1 LKKFSLTIM
10 NNIRRKSTMSISE
23 DGLRKNQAN
32 FASLSPLSFLERT
45 RKTFPNQIA
54 IEYKEYKLSY
64 KQAGQ
69 RCDALANLIKN
80 QKFNSGST
88 IAVMLPNIPVMWECH
103 FGIPMAIGVLNAIN
117 TRLDSNTVQFIL
129 EHGEAKLFIYDS
141 EYGPIVEQALEN
153 IDNPPTLIEFVDEVA
168 GNKRS
173 NFANKVNCLDYES
186 EIKNFIGTQFEHIL
200 PNDEWNSIA
209 LNYTSGTTGNPK
221 GVVYHHRGAYLNAI
235 GNSLTWDLPMHP
247 KYLWTLPMFHCNGW
261 CFPWTITERAGTH
274 VCLRQPA
281 GELIVEAFQKH
292 NVTHLCGAP
301 IVMQMVADYLL
312 QNNIALKNNIKMM
325 TAGAPPPE
333 AVLSKMASCG
343 IEVIHVYGLTEIY
356 GPAVVCAWHPEWNGL
371 DSSEQ
376 AKLKARQG
384 VVYSVQENMKII
396 DTETNQEVPKDGITL
411 GEVLVKGNITMK
423 GYFKNKKATDEAFQS
438 GWFHTGDLGVWYE
451 DGYIQLKDRSKDII
465 ISGGENISSI
475 EVEDAIYK
483 HPDVVAV
490 AVVAKE
496 DEKWGETPC
505 AFIELSEGSSVSGI
519 DLKDHCKSLLAG
531 FKVPRYFSFI
541 ELPKTST
548 GKIQKFK
555 LREQTKLI

>member
-1 LKKFSLTIM
+1 
-10 NNIRRKSTMSISE
+10 MSITE

-54 IEYKEYKLSY
+54 IEYKDYNLNYNE
-64 KQAGQ
+64 AGK

-80 QKFNSGST
+80 YDFNSGST

-103 FGIPMAIGVLNAIN
+103 FGIPMAVGVLNAIN
-117 TRLDSNTVQFIL
+117 TRLDSHTVRFIL

-141 EYGPIVEQALEN
+141 EYSLIIEKALEN
-153 IDNPPTLIEFVDEVA
+153 FNNPPILIEFVDKVA

-173 NFANKVNCLDYES
+173 NFANKVNCLDYDTELQ
-186 EIKNFIGTQFEHIL
+186 KFTGTKFDHIL
-200 PNDEWNSIA
+200 PIDEWDSIA

-301 IVMQMVADYLL
+301 IVMQMVADHLL
-312 QNNIALKNNIKMM
+312 QNNISLKTDVKMM

-356 GPAVVCAWHPEWNGL
+356 GPAVVCAWHPEWNDL

-396 DTETNQEVPKDGITL
+396 DTETNQEVPKDGISL

-423 GYFKNKKATDEAFQS
+423 GYFKNKKATDEAFDG

-483 HPDVVAV
+483 HPDVVAC

-505 AFIELSEGSSVSGI
+505 AFIELSEGSSISEI
-519 DLKDHCKSLLAG
+519 ELKDHCKSLLAG
-531 FKVPRYFSFI
+531 FKVPRYFTFI

>member
-1 LKKFSLTIM
+1 
-10 NNIRRKSTMSISE
+10 MSISE

-141 EYGPIVEQALEN
+141 EYGPIVEQALEK

-173 NFANKVNCLDYES
+173 KFANKVNCLDYES
-186 EIKNFIGTQFEHIL
+186 EIKKFIGTQFEHIL

-301 IVMQMVADYLL
+301 IVMQMVADHLL
-312 QNNIALKNNIKMM
+312 QNNITLKNDIKMM

-371 DSSEQ
+371 DASEQ

-411 GEVLVKGNITMK
+411 GEVLVRGNITMK
-423 GYFKNKKATDEAFQS
+423 GYFKNKKATDEAFQG

-505 AFIELSEGSSVSGI
+505 AFIELSEGSTVSEI

-531 FKVPRYFSFI
+531 FKVPRYFSFTD
-541 ELPKTST
+541 LPKTST

>member
-1 LKKFSLTIM
+1 
-10 NNIRRKSTMSISE
+10 MSISE

-45 RKTFPNQIA
+45 RKTFPNQTA
-54 IEYKEYKLSY
+54 IEYKDYKLSY

-80 QKFNSGST
+80 QNFNSGST

-103 FGIPMAIGVLNAIN
+103 FGVPMATGVLNAIN
-117 TRLDSNTVQFIL
+117 TRLDSHTVQFIL

-141 EYGPIVEQALEN
+141 EYSPIVEKAIVNLK
-153 IDNPPTLIEFVDEVA
+153 NPPTIIEFVDEVA

-173 NFANKVNCLDYES
+173 NFANKVNCLDYET
-186 EIKNFIGTQFEHIL
+186 ELKNFIGTTFEHVL

-292 NVTHLCGAP
+292 NVSHLCGAP
-301 IVMQMVADYLL
+301 IVMQMVADHLL
-312 QNNIALKNNIKMM
+312 QNNISLNKDIKMM

-356 GPAVVCAWHPEWNGL
+356 GPAVVCAWHPEWNEL
-371 DSSEQ
+371 DASEQ
-376 AKLKARQG
+376 ARLKARQG

-396 DTETNQEVPKDGITL
+396 DPETNKDVPKDGTSL
-411 GEVLVKGNITMK
+411 GEVLIKGNITMK
-423 GYFKNKKATDEAFQS
+423 GYYKNKKATDEAFEG

-483 HPDVVAV
+483 HPEVVAV

-505 AFIELSEGSSVSGI
+505 AFIELSEGSTVSEI
-519 DLKDHCKSLLAG
+519 DLKNHCKSLLAG
-531 FKVPRYFSFI
+531 FKVPRYFNFT

>member
-1 LKKFSLTIM
+1 
-10 NNIRRKSTMSISE
+10 MSISE

-45 RKTFPNQIA
+45 RKTLPNQIA
-54 IEYKEYKLSY
+54 VEYKEYKLSY

-80 QKFNSGST
+80 QKFDSGST

-141 EYGPIVEQALEN
+141 EYGPIVEQALEK

-173 NFANKVNCLDYES
+173 KFANKVNCLDYES
-186 EIKNFIGTQFEHIL
+186 EIKKFIGTQFEHIL

-301 IVMQMVADYLL
+301 IVMQMVADHLL
-312 QNNIALKNNIKMM
+312 QNNITLKNDIKMM

-371 DSSEQ
+371 DASEQ

-396 DTETNQEVPKDGITL
+396 DTETNQDVPKDGITL
-411 GEVLVKGNITMK
+411 GEVLVRGNITMK
-423 GYFKNKKATDEAFQS
+423 GYFKNKKATDEAFQG

-483 HPDVVAV
+483 HPEVVAV

-505 AFIELSEGSSVSGI
+505 AFIELSEGSTVSEI

-531 FKVPRYFSFI
+531 FKVPRYFSFTD
-541 ELPKTST
+541 LPKTST

>member
-1 LKKFSLTIM
+1 
-10 NNIRRKSTMSISE
+10 MSISE

-301 IVMQMVADYLL
+301 IIMQMVADHLL
-312 QNNIALKNNIKMM
+312 QNNITLKIDIKMM

-343 IEVIHVYGLTEIY
+343 IEVTHVYGLTEIY

-371 DSSEQ
+371 DASEQ

-411 GEVLVKGNITMK
+411 GEVLVRGNITMK
-423 GYFKNKKATDEAFQS
+423 GYFKNKKATDEAFQG

-531 FKVPRYFSFI
+531 FKVPRYFRFI

>member
-1 LKKFSLTIM
+1 
-10 NNIRRKSTMSISE
+10 MSIFE
-23 DGLRKNQAN
+23 DGLSKNQAN
-32 FASLSPLSFLERT
+32 FASLSPLSFLERS
-45 RKTFPNQIA
+45 RKTFPKHIA
-54 IEYKEYKLSY
+54 VEYKDYSLNYE
-64 KQAGQ
+64 QAGS
-69 RCDALANLIKN
+69 RCDALANFLNNTNII
-80 QKFNSGST
+80 SGST

-103 FGIPMAIGVLNAIN
+103 YGIPMGSRVINAIN
-117 TRLDSNTVQFIL
+117 TRLDSHTVNFIL
-129 EHGEAKLFIYDS
+129 DHGEAKLFIYDS
-141 EYGPIVEQALEN
+141 EYSKIVESALN
-153 IDNPPTLIEFVDEVA
+153 GLSNLPILVEFVDLIA

-173 NFANKVNCLDYES
+173 DFANKMNCLDYET
-186 EIKNFIGTQFEHIL
+186 EIQAVIGNSFEHEL
-200 PNDEWNSIA
+200 PNDEWDSIA

-235 GNSLTWDLPMHP
+235 GNTLTWELPMHS

-274 VCLRQPA
+274 VCLRQPS
-281 GELIVEAFQKH
+281 GNLIVEAFQKH
-292 NVTHLCGAP
+292 KITHLCGAP
-301 IVMQMVADYLL
+301 IVMQMIADHLL
-312 QNNIALKNNIKMM
+312 QNNISLETNIKMM

-356 GPAVVCAWHPEWNGL
+356 GPAVVCAWHPEWNDL
-371 DSSEQ
+371 EPSEQ

-396 DTETNQEVPKDGITL
+396 NTETNLEIPKDGVTI
-411 GEVLVKGNITMK
+411 GEVLIKGNITMK
-423 GYFKNKKATDEAFQS
+423 GYLKNEKATNEAFEG
-438 GWFHTGDLGVWYE
+438 GWFHTGDLGVWYS

-475 EVEDAIYK
+475 EVEDALYK
-483 HPDVVAV
+483 HPDVLAV

-505 AFIELSEGSSVSGI
+505 AFVELKNKSSVDEI
-519 DLKDHCKSLLAG
+519 DLKNHCKSLLAG
-531 FKVPRYFSFI
+531 FKVPKYFCFV

-555 LREQTKLI
+555 LREEAKLI

>member
-1 LKKFSLTIM
+1 
-10 NNIRRKSTMSISE
+10 MSISE

-45 RKTFPNQIA
+45 RKTFPNQTA
-54 IEYKEYKLSY
+54 IEYKDYKLSY

-80 QKFNSGST
+80 QNFNSGTT

-103 FGIPMAIGVLNAIN
+103 FGVPMAIGVLNAIN
-117 TRLDSNTVQFIL
+117 TRLDSHTVQFIL

-141 EYGPIVEQALEN
+141 EYSPIVEKVFEN
-153 IDNPPTLIEFVDEVA
+153 LKNPPTLIEFVDEIA

-173 NFANKVNCLDYES
+173 NFANKVNCLDYET
-186 EIKNFIGTQFEHIL
+186 ELKNFIGTTFEHVL

-301 IVMQMVADYLL
+301 IVMQMVADHLL
-312 QNNIALKNNIKMM
+312 QNKISLKKDIRMM

-356 GPAVVCAWHPEWNGL
+356 GPAVVCAWHPEWNEL
-371 DSSEQ
+371 DLSEQ
-376 AKLKARQG
+376 ARLKARQG

-396 DTETNQEVPKDGITL
+396 EPETNKDVPKDGKSL
-411 GEVLVKGNITMK
+411 GEVLIKGNITMK
-423 GYFKNKKATDEAFQS
+423 GYYKNKKATDEAFEG
-438 GWFHTGDLGVWYE
+438 GWFHTGDLGVWFE

-475 EVEDAIYK
+475 EVEDALYK

-490 AVVAKE
+490 AVVAKK

-505 AFIELSEGSSVSGI
+505 AFIELSKESTI
-519 DLKDHCKSLLAG
+519 NEMDLKLHCKSLLAG
-531 FKVPRYFSFI
+531 FKVPKYYKI
-541 ELPKTST
+541 TDLPKTST
-548 GKIQKFK
+548 GKIQKFI
-555 LREQTKLI
+555 LREKAEGLN

>member
-1 LKKFSLTIM
+1 
-10 NNIRRKSTMSISE
+10 MSISE

-141 EYGPIVEQALEN
+141 EYGPIVEQALEK

-173 NFANKVNCLDYES
+173 KFANKVNCLDYES
-186 EIKNFIGTQFEHIL
+186 EIKKFIGTQFEHIL

-235 GNSLTWDLPMHP
+235 GNSLTWDLSMHP

-301 IVMQMVADYLL
+301 IVMQMVADHLL
-312 QNNIALKNNIKMM
+312 QNNITLKNDIKMM

-371 DSSEQ
+371 DASEQ

-423 GYFKNKKATDEAFQS
+423 GYFKNKKATDEAFQG

-505 AFIELSEGSSVSGI
+505 AFIELSEGSTVSEI

-531 FKVPRYFSFI
+531 FKVPRYFSFTD
-541 ELPKTST
+541 LPKTST

>member
-1 LKKFSLTIM
+1 
-10 NNIRRKSTMSISE
+10 MSISE

-45 RKTFPNQIA
+45 RKTFPNQTA
-54 IEYKEYKLSY
+54 IEYKDYKLSY

-103 FGIPMAIGVLNAIN
+103 FGVPMAIGVLNAIN
-117 TRLDSNTVQFIL
+117 TRLDSHTVQFIL

-141 EYGPIVEQALEN
+141 EYSPIVEKAILN
-153 IDNPPTLIEFVDEVA
+153 LKNPPTVIEFVDEVA

-173 NFANKVNCLDYES
+173 NFANKVNCLDYET
-186 EIKNFIGTQFEHIL
+186 ELKNFIGTTFDHVL

-301 IVMQMVADYLL
+301 IVMQMVADHLL
-312 QNNIALKNNIKMM
+312 QNNISLKKDIKMM

-356 GPAVVCAWHPEWNGL
+356 GPAVVCAWHPEWNEL

-376 AKLKARQG
+376 ARLKARQG

-396 DTETNQEVPKDGITL
+396 DPETNKDVPKDGKSL
-411 GEVLVKGNITMK
+411 GEVLIKGNITMK
-423 GYFKNKKATDEAFQS
+423 GYYKNKKATDEAFEG

-483 HPDVVAV
+483 HPEVVAV

-505 AFIELSEGSSVSGI
+505 AFIELSEGSTVSEI

-531 FKVPRYFSFI
+531 FKVPRYFSFTD
-541 ELPKTST
+541 LPKTST

>member
-1 LKKFSLTIM
+1 
-10 NNIRRKSTMSISE
+10 MSISE

-45 RKTFPNQIA
+45 RKTFPNQTA
-54 IEYKEYKLSY
+54 IEYKDYKLSY

-80 QKFNSGST
+80 QNFNSGST

-103 FGIPMAIGVLNAIN
+103 FGVPMATGVLNAIN
-117 TRLDSNTVQFIL
+117 TRLDSHTVQFIL

-141 EYGPIVEQALEN
+141 EYSPIVEKALVN
-153 IDNPPTLIEFVDEVA
+153 LKNPPTVIEFVDEVA

-173 NFANKVNCLDYES
+173 NFANKVNCLDYET
-186 EIKNFIGTQFEHIL
+186 ELKNFIGTTFEHVL

-301 IVMQMVADYLL
+301 IVMQMVADHLL
-312 QNNIALKNNIKMM
+312 QNNISLKKNIRMM

-356 GPAVVCAWHPEWNGL
+356 GPAVVCAWHPEWNEL
-371 DSSEQ
+371 DASEQ
-376 AKLKARQG
+376 ARLKARQG

-396 DTETNQEVPKDGITL
+396 DQETNKDVPKDGTSL
-411 GEVLVKGNITMK
+411 GEVLIKGNITMK
-423 GYFKNKKATDEAFQS
+423 GYYKNKKATDEAFEG

-483 HPDVVAV
+483 HPEVVAV

-505 AFIELSEGSSVSGI
+505 AFIELSEGSTVSEI

-531 FKVPRYFSFI
+531 FKVPRYFSFTD
-541 ELPKTST
+541 LPKTST

>member
-1 LKKFSLTIM
+1 
-10 NNIRRKSTMSISE
+10 MSISE

-141 EYGPIVEQALEN
+141 EYGPIVEQALEK

-186 EIKNFIGTQFEHIL
+186 EIKKFIGTQFEHIL

-301 IVMQMVADYLL
+301 IVMQMVADHLL
-312 QNNIALKNNIKMM
+312 QNNITLKNDIKMM

-371 DSSEQ
+371 DASEQ

-423 GYFKNKKATDEAFQS
+423 GYFKNKKATDEAFQG

-505 AFIELSEGSSVSGI
+505 AFIELSEGSTVSEI

>member
-1 LKKFSLTIM
+1 
-10 NNIRRKSTMSISE
+10 MSIFE
-23 DGLRKNQAN
+23 DGLEKNQAN
-32 FASLSPLSFLERT
+32 YASLSPLSFLERS
-45 RKTFPNQIA
+45 RKTFPKHIA
-54 IEYKEYKLSY
+54 VEYKDYSLNYE
-64 KQAGQ
+64 QAGS
-69 RCDALANLIKN
+69 RCDALANFLNNTNII
-80 QKFNSGST
+80 SGST

-103 FGIPMAIGVLNAIN
+103 YGIPMGSRVINAIN
-117 TRLDSNTVQFIL
+117 TRLDSHTVNFIL
-129 EHGEAKLFIYDS
+129 GHGEAKLFIYDS
-141 EYGPIVEQALEN
+141 EYSKIVESALN
-153 IDNPPTLIEFVDEVA
+153 GLSNLPILVEFVDLIA

-173 NFANKVNCLDYES
+173 EFANKMNCLDYET
-186 EIKNFIGTQFEHIL
+186 EIQAVIGNSFEHEL
-200 PNDEWNSIA
+200 PNDEWDSIA

-235 GNSLTWDLPMHP
+235 GNTLTWELPMHS

-274 VCLRQPA
+274 VCLRQPS
-281 GELIVEAFQKH
+281 GNLIVEAFQKH
-292 NVTHLCGAP
+292 KITHLCGAP
-301 IVMQMVADYLL
+301 IVMQMIADHLL
-312 QNNIALKNNIKMM
+312 QNNISLETNIKMM

-356 GPAVVCAWHPEWNGL
+356 GPAVVCAWHPEWNDL
-371 DSSEQ
+371 EPSEQ

-396 DTETNQEVPKDGITL
+396 NTETNLEIPKDGVTI
-411 GEVLVKGNITMK
+411 GEVLIKGNITMK
-423 GYFKNKKATDEAFQS
+423 GYLKNEKATNEAFEG
-438 GWFHTGDLGVWYE
+438 GWFHTGDLGVWYS

-475 EVEDAIYK
+475 EVEDALYK
-483 HPDVVAV
+483 HPDVLAV

-505 AFIELSEGSSVSGI
+505 AFVELKNKSSVDEI
-519 DLKDHCKSLLAG
+519 DLKNHCKSLLAG
-531 FKVPRYFSFI
+531 FKVPKYFCFV

-555 LREQTKLI
+555 LREEAKLI

>member
-1 LKKFSLTIM
+1 
-10 NNIRRKSTMSISE
+10 MSIFE
-23 DGLRKNQAN
+23 DGLSKNQAN
-32 FASLSPLSFLERT
+32 FASLSPLSFLERS
-45 RKTFPNQIA
+45 RKTFPKHIA
-54 IEYKEYKLSY
+54 VEYKDYSLNYE
-64 KQAGQ
+64 QAGS
-69 RCDALANLIKN
+69 RCDALANFLNNTNII
-80 QKFNSGST
+80 SGST

-103 FGIPMAIGVLNAIN
+103 YGIPMGSRVINAIN
-117 TRLDSNTVQFIL
+117 TRLDSHTVNFIL
-129 EHGEAKLFIYDS
+129 DHGEAKLFIYDS
-141 EYGPIVEQALEN
+141 EYSKIVESALN
-153 IDNPPTLIEFVDEVA
+153 GLSNLPILVEFVDLIA

-173 NFANKVNCLDYES
+173 EFANKMNCLDYET
-186 EIKNFIGTQFEHIL
+186 EIQAVIGNSFEHEL
-200 PNDEWNSIA
+200 PNDEWDSIA

-235 GNSLTWDLPMHP
+235 GNTLTWELPMHS

-274 VCLRQPA
+274 VCLRQPS
-281 GELIVEAFQKH
+281 GNLIVEAFQKH
-292 NVTHLCGAP
+292 KITHLCGAP
-301 IVMQMVADYLL
+301 IVMQMIADHLL
-312 QNNIALKNNIKMM
+312 QNNISLETNIKMM

-356 GPAVVCAWHPEWNGL
+356 GPAVVCAWHPEWNDL
-371 DSSEQ
+371 EPSEQ

-396 DTETNQEVPKDGITL
+396 NTETNLEIPKDGVTI
-411 GEVLVKGNITMK
+411 GEVLIKGNITMK
-423 GYFKNKKATDEAFQS
+423 GYLKNEKATNEAFEG
-438 GWFHTGDLGVWYE
+438 GWFHTGDLGVWYS

-475 EVEDAIYK
+475 EVEDALYK
-483 HPDVVAV
+483 HPDVLAV

-505 AFIELSEGSSVSGI
+505 AFVELKNKSSVDEI
-519 DLKDHCKSLLAG
+519 DLKNHCKSLLAG
-531 FKVPRYFSFI
+531 FKVPKYFCFV

-555 LREQTKLI
+555 LREEAKLI

>member
-1 LKKFSLTIM
+1 
-10 NNIRRKSTMSISE
+10 MSITE
-23 DGLRKNQAN
+23 DGLKKNQAN

-45 RKTFPNQIA
+45 RKTFPNQTA
-54 IEYKEYKLSY
+54 IEYKNYKLSY
-64 KQAGQ
+64 NEAGK

-80 QKFNSGST
+80 YNFNSGST

-117 TRLDSNTVQFIL
+117 TRLDSHTVQFIL

-141 EYGPIVEQALEN
+141 EYSLIIEKAIEML
-153 IDNPPTLIEFVDEVA
+153 DNPPVLIEFVDEVA

-173 NFANKVNCLDYES
+173 NFANKVNCLDYET
-186 EIKNFIGTQFEHIL
+186 ELKKFVGTKFEHVL

-301 IVMQMVADYLL
+301 IVMQMVADHLL
-312 QNNIALKNNIKMM
+312 QNNISLKTDIKMM

-356 GPAVVCAWHPEWNGL
+356 GPAVVCAWHPEWNEL
-371 DSSEQ
+371 DASKQ
-376 AKLKARQG
+376 ARLKARQG

-396 DTETNQEVPKDGITL
+396 DTETNQDVPKDGVSL
-411 GEVLVKGNITMK
+411 GEVLVRGNITMK
-423 GYFKNKKATDEAFQS
+423 GYFKNKKATDEAFEG

-505 AFIELSEGSSVSGI
+505 AFIELSEGSSISEI

-531 FKVPRYFSFI
+531 FKVPRYFNFT

-555 LREQTKLI
+555 LREKTKLI

>member
-1 LKKFSLTIM
+1 
-10 NNIRRKSTMSISE
+10 MSISE

-173 NFANKVNCLDYES
+173 KFANKVNCLDYES
-186 EIKNFIGTQFEHIL
+186 EIKKFIGTQFEHIL

-301 IVMQMVADYLL
+301 IVMQMVADHLL
-312 QNNIALKNNIKMM
+312 QNNITLKNDIKMM

-371 DSSEQ
+371 DASEQ

-423 GYFKNKKATDEAFQS
+423 GYFKNKKATDEAFQG

-505 AFIELSEGSSVSGI
+505 AFIELSEGSTVSEI

-531 FKVPRYFSFI
+531 FKVPRYFSFTD
-541 ELPKTST
+541 LPKTST

>member
-1 LKKFSLTIM
+1 
-10 NNIRRKSTMSISE
+10 MSISE

-141 EYGPIVEQALEN
+141 EYGPIVEQALEK

-173 NFANKVNCLDYES
+173 KFANKVNCLDYES
-186 EIKNFIGTQFEHIL
+186 EIKKFIGTQFEHIL

-301 IVMQMVADYLL
+301 IVMQMVADHLL
-312 QNNIALKNNIKMM
+312 QNNIILKNDIKMM

-371 DSSEQ
+371 DASEQ

-396 DTETNQEVPKDGITL
+396 DTETNQDVPKDGITL

-423 GYFKNKKATDEAFQS
+423 GYFKNKKATDEAFQG

-505 AFIELSEGSSVSGI
+505 AFIELSEGSTVSEI
-519 DLKDHCKSLLAG
+519 DLKDHCKSSLAG
-531 FKVPRYFSFI
+531 FKVPRYFSFTD
-541 ELPKTST
+541 LPKTST

>member
-1 LKKFSLTIM
+1 
-10 NNIRRKSTMSISE
+10 MSISE

-80 QKFNSGST
+80 QKFNFGST

-371 DSSEQ
+371 DASEQ

-423 GYFKNKKATDEAFQS
+423 GYFKNKKATDEAFQG

-505 AFIELSEGSSVSGI
+505 AFIELSEGSTVSQI

-531 FKVPRYFSFI
+531 FKVPRYFSFTD
-541 ELPKTST
+541 LPKTST

>member
-1 LKKFSLTIM
+1 
-10 NNIRRKSTMSISE
+10 MSIFE
-23 DGLRKNQAN
+23 DGLEKNQAN
-32 FASLSPLSFLERT
+32 YASLSPLSFLERS
-45 RKTFPNQIA
+45 RKTFPKHIA
-54 IEYKEYKLSY
+54 VEYKDYSLNYE
-64 KQAGQ
+64 QAGS
-69 RCDALANLIKN
+69 RCDALANFLNNTNII
-80 QKFNSGST
+80 SGST

-103 FGIPMAIGVLNAIN
+103 YGIPMGSRVINAIN
-117 TRLDSNTVQFIL
+117 TRLDSHTVNFIL
-129 EHGEAKLFIYDS
+129 DHGEAKLFIYDS
-141 EYGPIVEQALEN
+141 EYSKIVESALN
-153 IDNPPTLIEFVDEVA
+153 GLTNVPILVEFVDLIA

-173 NFANKVNCLDYES
+173 DFANKMNCLDYET
-186 EIKNFIGTQFEHIL
+186 EIQAVIGNSFEHEL
-200 PNDEWNSIA
+200 PNDEWDSIA

-235 GNSLTWDLPMHP
+235 GNTLTWELPMHS

-274 VCLRQPA
+274 VCLRQPS
-281 GELIVEAFQKH
+281 GNLIVEAFQKH
-292 NVTHLCGAP
+292 KITHLCGAP
-301 IVMQMVADYLL
+301 IVMQMIADHLL
-312 QNNIALKNNIKMM
+312 QNNISLETNIKMM

-356 GPAVVCAWHPEWNGL
+356 GPAVVCAWHPEWNDL
-371 DSSEQ
+371 EPSEQ

-396 DTETNQEVPKDGITL
+396 NTETNLEIPKDGVTI
-411 GEVLVKGNITMK
+411 GEVLIKGNITMK
-423 GYFKNKKATDEAFQS
+423 GYLKNEKATNEAFEG
-438 GWFHTGDLGVWYE
+438 GWFHTGDLGVWYS

-475 EVEDAIYK
+475 EVEDALYK
-483 HPDVVAV
+483 HPDVLAV

-505 AFIELSEGSSVSGI
+505 AFVELKNKSSVDEI
-519 DLKDHCKSLLAG
+519 DLKNHCKSLLAG
-531 FKVPRYFSFI
+531 FKVPKYFCFV

-555 LREQTKLI
+555 LREEAKLI

>member
-1 LKKFSLTIM
+1 
-10 NNIRRKSTMSISE
+10 MSISE

-45 RKTFPNQIA
+45 RKTFPNQTA
-54 IEYKEYKLSY
+54 IEYKDYKLSY

-80 QKFNSGST
+80 QNFNSGTT

-103 FGIPMAIGVLNAIN
+103 FGVPMATGVLNAIN
-117 TRLDSNTVQFIL
+117 TRLDSHTVQFIL

-141 EYGPIVEQALEN
+141 EYSPIVEKALVN
-153 IDNPPTLIEFVDEVA
+153 LKNPPTVIEFVDEVA

-173 NFANKVNCLDYES
+173 NFANKVNCLDYET
-186 EIKNFIGTQFEHIL
+186 ELKNFIGTTFEHVL

-292 NVTHLCGAP
+292 NVSHLCGAP
-301 IVMQMVADYLL
+301 IVMQMVADHLL
-312 QNNIALKNNIKMM
+312 QNNISLKKNIRMM

-356 GPAVVCAWHPEWNGL
+356 GPAVVCAWHPEWNEL
-371 DSSEQ
+371 DASEQ
-376 AKLKARQG
+376 ARLKARQG

-396 DTETNQEVPKDGITL
+396 DQETNKDVPKDGTSL
-411 GEVLVKGNITMK
+411 GEVLIKGNITMK
-423 GYFKNKKATDEAFQS
+423 GYYKNKKATDEAFEG

-483 HPDVVAV
+483 HPEVVAV

-505 AFIELSEGSSVSGI
+505 AFIELSEGSTVSEI
-519 DLKDHCKSLLAG
+519 DLKNHCKSLLAG
-531 FKVPRYFSFI
+531 FKVPRYFNFT

>member
-1 LKKFSLTIM
+1 
-10 NNIRRKSTMSISE
+10 MSITE
-23 DGLRKNQAN
+23 DGLKKNQAN

-45 RKTFPNQIA
+45 RKTFPNQTA
-54 IEYKEYKLSY
+54 IEYKNYKLSY
-64 KQAGQ
+64 NEAGK

-80 QKFNSGST
+80 YNFNSGST

-103 FGIPMAIGVLNAIN
+103 YGIPMAIGVLNAIN
-117 TRLDSNTVQFIL
+117 TRLDSHTVKFIL

-141 EYGPIVEQALEN
+141 EYSLIIEKALEKL
-153 IDNPPTLIEFVDEVA
+153 DNPPVLIEFVDEVA

-173 NFANKVNCLDYES
+173 NFANKVNCLDYET
-186 EIKNFIGTQFEHIL
+186 ELKKFVGTKFDHVL

-281 GELIVEAFQKH
+281 GELIVEAFQRH

-301 IVMQMVADYLL
+301 IVMQMVADHLL
-312 QNNIALKNNIKMM
+312 QNNISLKTDIKMM

-356 GPAVVCAWHPEWNGL
+356 GPAVVCAWHPEWNEL
-371 DSSEQ
+371 DASKQ
-376 AKLKARQG
+376 ARLKARQG

-396 DTETNQEVPKDGITL
+396 DTETNQDVPKDGVSL
-411 GEVLVKGNITMK
+411 GEVLVRGNITMK
-423 GYFKNKKATDEAFQS
+423 GYFKNKKATDEAFEG

-505 AFIELSEGSSVSGI
+505 AFIELSEGSSISET

-531 FKVPRYFSFI
+531 FKVPRYFSFT

-555 LREQTKLI
+555 LREKTKLI

>member
-1 LKKFSLTIM
+1 
-10 NNIRRKSTMSISE
+10 MSISE

-141 EYGPIVEQALEN
+141 EYGPIVEQALEK

-173 NFANKVNCLDYES
+173 KFANKVNCLDYES
-186 EIKNFIGTQFEHIL
+186 EINKFIGTQFEHIL

-301 IVMQMVADYLL
+301 IVMQMVADHLL
-312 QNNIALKNNIKMM
+312 QNNITLKNDIKMM

-371 DSSEQ
+371 DASEQ

-423 GYFKNKKATDEAFQS
+423 GYFKNKKATDEAFQG

-505 AFIELSEGSSVSGI
+505 AFIELSEGSTVSEI

-531 FKVPRYFSFI
+531 FKVPRYFSFTD
-541 ELPKTST
+541 LPKTST

-555 LREQTKLI
+555 LREQTKSI

>member
-1 LKKFSLTIM
+1 
-10 NNIRRKSTMSISE
+10 MSISE

-141 EYGPIVEQALEN
+141 EYGPIVEKALEK

-173 NFANKVNCLDYES
+173 KFANKVNCLDYES
-186 EIKNFIGTQFEHIL
+186 EIKKFIGTQFEHIL

-301 IVMQMVADYLL
+301 IVMQMVADHLL
-312 QNNIALKNNIKMM
+312 QNNITLKNDIKMM

-371 DSSEQ
+371 DASEQ

-423 GYFKNKKATDEAFQS
+423 GYFKNKKATDEAFQG

-505 AFIELSEGSSVSGI
+505 AFIELSEGSTVSEI

-531 FKVPRYFSFI
+531 FKVPRYFSFTD
-541 ELPKTST
+541 LPKTST

>member
-1 LKKFSLTIM
+1 
-10 NNIRRKSTMSISE
+10 MSISE

-80 QKFNSGST
+80 QKFSSGST

-141 EYGPIVEQALEN
+141 EYGPIVEQALEK

-173 NFANKVNCLDYES
+173 KFANKVNCLDYES
-186 EIKNFIGTQFEHIL
+186 EIKKFIGTQFEHIL

-301 IVMQMVADYLL
+301 IVMQMVADHLL
-312 QNNIALKNNIKMM
+312 QNNITLKNDIKMM

-371 DSSEQ
+371 DASEQ

-423 GYFKNKKATDEAFQS
+423 GYFKNKKATDEAFQG

-505 AFIELSEGSSVSGI
+505 AFIELSEGSTVSEI

-531 FKVPRYFSFI
+531 FKVPRYFSFTD
-541 ELPKTST
+541 LPKTST

>member
-1 LKKFSLTIM
+1 
-10 NNIRRKSTMSISE
+10 MSISE

-141 EYGPIVEQALEN
+141 EYGPIVEQALEK

-173 NFANKVNCLDYES
+173 KFANKVNCLDYES
-186 EIKNFIGTQFEHIL
+186 EIKKFIGTQFEHIL

-301 IVMQMVADYLL
+301 IVMQMVADHLL
-312 QNNIALKNNIKMM
+312 QNNITLKTDIKMM

-423 GYFKNKKATDEAFQS
+423 GYFKNKKATDEAFQG

-505 AFIELSEGSSVSGI
+505 AFIELSEGSTVSEI

-531 FKVPRYFSFI
+531 FKVPRYFSFTD
-541 ELPKTST
+541 LPKTST

>member
-1 LKKFSLTIM
+1 
-10 NNIRRKSTMSISE
+10 MSISE

-141 EYGPIVEQALEN
+141 EYGPIVEKALEK

-173 NFANKVNCLDYES
+173 KFANKVNCLDYES
-186 EIKNFIGTQFEHIL
+186 EIKKFIGTQFEHIL

-301 IVMQMVADYLL
+301 IVMQMVADHLL
-312 QNNIALKNNIKMM
+312 QNNITLKNDIKMM

-371 DSSEQ
+371 DASEQ

-423 GYFKNKKATDEAFQS
+423 GYFKNKKATDEAFQG

-505 AFIELSEGSSVSGI
+505 AFIELSAGSSVSEI
-519 DLKDHCKSLLAG
+519 ELKDHCKSILAG

>member
-1 LKKFSLTIM
+1 
-10 NNIRRKSTMSISE
+10 MSISE

-141 EYGPIVEQALEN
+141 EYGPIVEQALEK

-173 NFANKVNCLDYES
+173 KFANKVNCLDYES
-186 EIKNFIGTQFEHIL
+186 EIKKFIGTQFEHIL

-301 IVMQMVADYLL
+301 IVMQMVADHLL
-312 QNNIALKNNIKMM
+312 QNNITLKNDIKMM

-371 DSSEQ
+371 DASEQ

-423 GYFKNKKATDEAFQS
+423 GYFKNKKATDEAFQG

>member
-1 LKKFSLTIM
+1 
-10 NNIRRKSTMSISE
+10 MSITE
-23 DGLRKNQAN
+23 DGLKKNQAN

-45 RKTFPNQIA
+45 RKTFPNQTA
-54 IEYKEYKLSY
+54 IEYKNYKLSY
-64 KQAGQ
+64 NEAGK

-80 QKFNSGST
+80 YNFNSGST

-103 FGIPMAIGVLNAIN
+103 FGIPMATGVLNAIN
-117 TRLDSNTVQFIL
+117 TRLDSYTVQFIL

-141 EYGPIVEQALEN
+141 EYSFIIEKAIEKL
-153 IDNPPTLIEFVDEVA
+153 DNPPILIEFVDEVA

-173 NFANKVNCLDYES
+173 NFANKVNCLDYET
-186 EIKNFIGTQFEHIL
+186 ELKKFFGTKFDHVL

-281 GELIVEAFQKH
+281 GELIVEAFQRH

-301 IVMQMVADYLL
+301 IVMQMVADHLL
-312 QNNIALKNNIKMM
+312 QNNISLKTDIKMM

-356 GPAVVCAWHPEWNGL
+356 GPAVVCAWHPEWNEL
-371 DSSEQ
+371 DASKQ
-376 AKLKARQG
+376 ARLKARQG

-396 DTETNQEVPKDGITL
+396 DTETNQVVPKDGVSL
-411 GEVLVKGNITMK
+411 GEVLVRGNITMK
-423 GYFKNKKATDEAFQS
+423 GYFKNKKATDEAFEG

-505 AFIELSEGSSVSGI
+505 AFIELSEGSSISEI

-531 FKVPRYFSFI
+531 FKVPRYFSFT

-555 LREQTKLI
+555 LREKTKLI

>member
-1 LKKFSLTIM
+1 
-10 NNIRRKSTMSISE
+10 MSIFE
-23 DGLRKNQAN
+23 DGLEKNQAN
-32 FASLSPLSFLERT
+32 YASLSPLSFLERS
-45 RKTFPNQIA
+45 RKTFPEHIA
-54 IEYKEYKLSY
+54 VEYKDYSLNYE
-64 KQAGQ
+64 QAGS
-69 RCDALANLIKN
+69 RCDALANFLNNTNII
-80 QKFNSGST
+80 SGST

-103 FGIPMAIGVLNAIN
+103 YGIPMGSRVINAIN
-117 TRLDSNTVQFIL
+117 TRLDSHTVNFIL
-129 EHGEAKLFIYDS
+129 DHGEAKLFIYDS
-141 EYGPIVEQALEN
+141 EYSKIVESALN
-153 IDNPPTLIEFVDEVA
+153 GLTNVPILVEFVDLIA

-173 NFANKVNCLDYES
+173 DFANKMNCLDYET
-186 EIKNFIGTQFEHIL
+186 EIQAVIGNSFEHEL
-200 PNDEWNSIA
+200 PNDEWDSIA

-235 GNSLTWDLPMHP
+235 GNTLTWELPMHS

-274 VCLRQPA
+274 VCLRQPS
-281 GELIVEAFQKH
+281 GNLIVEAFQKH
-292 NVTHLCGAP
+292 KITHLCGAP
-301 IVMQMVADYLL
+301 IVMQMIADHLL
-312 QNNIALKNNIKMM
+312 QNNISLETNIKMM

-356 GPAVVCAWHPEWNGL
+356 GPAVVCAWHPEWNDL
-371 DSSEQ
+371 EPSEQ

-396 DTETNQEVPKDGITL
+396 NTETNLEIPKDGVTI
-411 GEVLVKGNITMK
+411 GEVLIKGNITMK
-423 GYFKNKKATDEAFQS
+423 GYLKNEKATNEAFEG
-438 GWFHTGDLGVWYE
+438 GWFHTGDLGVWYS

-475 EVEDAIYK
+475 EVEDALYK
-483 HPDVVAV
+483 HPDVLAV

-505 AFIELSEGSSVSGI
+505 AFVELKNKSSVDEI
-519 DLKDHCKSLLAG
+519 DLKNHCKSLLAG
-531 FKVPRYFSFI
+531 FKVPKYFCFV

-555 LREQTKLI
+555 LREEAKLI

>member
-1 LKKFSLTIM
+1 
-10 NNIRRKSTMSISE
+10 MSIFE
-23 DGLRKNQAN
+23 DGLEKNQAN
-32 FASLSPLSFLERT
+32 YASLSPLSFLERS
-45 RKTFPNQIA
+45 RKTFPKHIA
-54 IEYKEYKLSY
+54 VEYKDYSLNYE
-64 KQAGQ
+64 QAGS
-69 RCDALANLIKN
+69 RCDALANFLNNTNII
-80 QKFNSGST
+80 SGST

-103 FGIPMAIGVLNAIN
+103 YGIPMGSRVINAIN
-117 TRLDSNTVQFIL
+117 TRLDSHTVNFIL
-129 EHGEAKLFIYDS
+129 GHGEAKLFIYDS
-141 EYGPIVEQALEN
+141 EYSKIVENALN
-153 IDNPPTLIEFVDEVA
+153 GLSNPPILVEFVDLIA
-168 GNKRS
+168 GNSRS
-173 NFANKVNCLDYES
+173 EFANKMNCLDYER
-186 EIKNFIGTQFEHIL
+186 EIQAVLGNSFEHEL
-200 PNDEWNSIA
+200 PNDEWDSIA

-235 GNSLTWDLPMHP
+235 GNTLTWELPMHS

-274 VCLRQPA
+274 VCLRQPS
-281 GELIVEAFQKH
+281 GNLIVEAFQKH
-292 NVTHLCGAP
+292 KITHLCGAP
-301 IVMQMVADYLL
+301 IVMQMIADHLL
-312 QNNIALKNNIKMM
+312 QNNISLETNIKMM

-356 GPAVVCAWHPEWNGL
+356 GPAVVCAWHPEWNDL
-371 DSSEQ
+371 EPSEQ

-396 DTETNQEVPKDGITL
+396 NTETNLEIPKDGVTI
-411 GEVLVKGNITMK
+411 GEVLIKGNITMK
-423 GYFKNKKATDEAFQS
+423 GYLKNEKATNEAFEG
-438 GWFHTGDLGVWYE
+438 GWFHTGDLGVWYS

-475 EVEDAIYK
+475 EVEDALYK
-483 HPDVVAV
+483 HPDVLAV

-505 AFIELSEGSSVSGI
+505 AFVELKNKSSVDEI
-519 DLKDHCKSLLAG
+519 DLKNHCKSLLAG
-531 FKVPRYFSFI
+531 FKVPKYFCFV

-555 LREQTKLI
+555 LREEAKLI

>member
-1 LKKFSLTIM
+1 
-10 NNIRRKSTMSISE
+10 MSISE

-141 EYGPIVEQALEN
+141 EYGPIVEKALEK

-173 NFANKVNCLDYES
+173 KFANKVNCLDYES
-186 EIKNFIGTQFEHIL
+186 EINKFIGTQFEHIL

-292 NVTHLCGAP
+292 SVTHLCGAP
-301 IVMQMVADYLL
+301 IVMQMVADHLL
-312 QNNIALKNNIKMM
+312 QNNITLKNDIKMM

-371 DSSEQ
+371 DASEQ

-423 GYFKNKKATDEAFQS
+423 GYFKNKKATDEAFQG

-505 AFIELSEGSSVSGI
+505 AFIELSEGSTVSEI

-531 FKVPRYFSFI
+531 FKVPRYFSFTD
-541 ELPKTST
+541 LPKTST

>member
-1 LKKFSLTIM
+1 
-10 NNIRRKSTMSISE
+10 MSIFE
-23 DGLRKNQAN
+23 DGLEKNQAN
-32 FASLSPLSFLERT
+32 YASLSPLSFLERS
-45 RKTFPNQIA
+45 RKTFPKHIA
-54 IEYKEYKLSY
+54 VEYKDYRLNYE
-64 KQAGQ
+64 QAGS
-69 RCDALANLIKN
+69 RCDALANFLNNTNII
-80 QKFNSGST
+80 SGST

-103 FGIPMAIGVLNAIN
+103 YGIPMGSRVINAIN
-117 TRLDSNTVQFIL
+117 TRLDSHTVNFIL
-129 EHGEAKLFIYDS
+129 DHGEAKLFIYDS
-141 EYGPIVEQALEN
+141 EYSKIVENALN
-153 IDNPPTLIEFVDEVA
+153 GLTNVPILVEFVDLIA

-173 NFANKVNCLDYES
+173 DFANKMNCLDYET
-186 EIKNFIGTQFEHIL
+186 EIQAVIGNSFEHEL
-200 PNDEWNSIA
+200 PNDEWDSIA

-235 GNSLTWDLPMHP
+235 GNTLTWELPMHS

-274 VCLRQPA
+274 VCLRQPS
-281 GELIVEAFQKH
+281 GNLIVEAFQKH
-292 NVTHLCGAP
+292 KITHLCGAP
-301 IVMQMVADYLL
+301 IVMQMIADHLL
-312 QNNIALKNNIKMM
+312 QNNISLETNIKMM

-356 GPAVVCAWHPEWNGL
+356 GPAVVCAWHPEWNDL
-371 DSSEQ
+371 EPSEQ

-396 DTETNQEVPKDGITL
+396 NTETNLEIPKDGITI
-411 GEVLVKGNITMK
+411 GEVLIKGNITMK
-423 GYFKNKKATDEAFQS
+423 GYLKNEKATNEAFEG
-438 GWFHTGDLGVWYE
+438 GWFHTGDLGVWYS

-475 EVEDAIYK
+475 EVEDALYK
-483 HPDVVAV
+483 HPDVLAV

-505 AFIELSEGSSVSGI
+505 AFVELKNKSSVDEI
-519 DLKDHCKSLLAG
+519 DLKNHCKSLLAG
-531 FKVPRYFSFI
+531 FKVPKYFCFV

-555 LREQTKLI
+555 LREEAKLI

>member
-1 LKKFSLTIM
+1 
-10 NNIRRKSTMSISE
+10 MSISE

-141 EYGPIVEQALEN
+141 EYGPIVEQALEK

-173 NFANKVNCLDYES
+173 KFANKVNCLDYES
-186 EIKNFIGTQFEHIL
+186 EIKKFIGTQFEHIL

-301 IVMQMVADYLL
+301 IVMQMVADHLL
-312 QNNIALKNNIKMM
+312 QNNIILKNDIKMM

-371 DSSEQ
+371 DASEQ

-423 GYFKNKKATDEAFQS
+423 GYFKNKKATDEAFQG

-505 AFIELSEGSSVSGI
+505 AFIELSEGSTVSEI

-531 FKVPRYFSFI
+531 FKVPRYFSFTD
-541 ELPKTST
+541 LPKTST

>member
-1 LKKFSLTIM
+1 
-10 NNIRRKSTMSISE
+10 MSIFE
-23 DGLRKNQAN
+23 DGLEKNQAN
-32 FASLSPLSFLERT
+32 YASLSPLSFLERS
-45 RKTFPNQIA
+45 RKTFPKHIA
-54 IEYKEYKLSY
+54 VEYKDYSLNYE
-64 KQAGQ
+64 QAGS
-69 RCDALANLIKN
+69 RCDALANFLNNTNII
-80 QKFNSGST
+80 SGST

-103 FGIPMAIGVLNAIN
+103 YGIPMGSRVINAIN
-117 TRLDSNTVQFIL
+117 TRLDSHTVNFIL
-129 EHGEAKLFIYDS
+129 DHGEAKLFIYDS
-141 EYGPIVEQALEN
+141 EYSKIVESALN
-153 IDNPPTLIEFVDEVA
+153 GLSNVPILVEFVDLIA

-173 NFANKVNCLDYES
+173 DFANKMNCLDYET
-186 EIKNFIGTQFEHIL
+186 EIQAVLGNSFEHEL
-200 PNDEWNSIA
+200 PNDEWDSIA

-235 GNSLTWDLPMHP
+235 GNTLTWELPMHS

-274 VCLRQPA
+274 VCLRQPS
-281 GELIVEAFQKH
+281 GNLIVEAFQKH
-292 NVTHLCGAP
+292 KITHLCGAP
-301 IVMQMVADYLL
+301 IVMQMIADHLL
-312 QNNIALKNNIKMM
+312 QNNISLETNIKMM

-356 GPAVVCAWHPEWNGL
+356 GPAVVCAWHPEWNDL
-371 DSSEQ
+371 EPSEQ

-396 DTETNQEVPKDGITL
+396 NTETNLEIPKDGVTI
-411 GEVLVKGNITMK
+411 GEVLIKGNITMK
-423 GYFKNKKATDEAFQS
+423 GYLKNEKATNEAFEG
-438 GWFHTGDLGVWYE
+438 GWFHTGDLGVWYS

-475 EVEDAIYK
+475 EVEDALYK
-483 HPDVVAV
+483 HPDVLAV

-505 AFIELSEGSSVSGI
+505 AFVELKNKSSVDEI
-519 DLKDHCKSLLAG
+519 DLKNHCKSLLAG
-531 FKVPRYFSFI
+531 FKVPKYFCFV

-555 LREQTKLI
+555 LREEAKLI

>member
-1 LKKFSLTIM
+1 
-10 NNIRRKSTMSISE
+10 MSISE

-45 RKTFPNQIA
+45 RKTFPNQTA
-54 IEYKEYKLSY
+54 IEYKDYKLSY

-141 EYGPIVEQALEN
+141 EYGPIVEQALEK

-173 NFANKVNCLDYES
+173 KFANKVNCLDYES
-186 EIKNFIGTQFEHIL
+186 EIKKFIGTQFEHIL

-301 IVMQMVADYLL
+301 IVMQMVADHLL
-312 QNNIALKNNIKMM
+312 QNNIILKNDIKMM

-371 DSSEQ
+371 DASEQ

-423 GYFKNKKATDEAFQS
+423 GYFKNKKATDEAFQG

-505 AFIELSEGSSVSGI
+505 AFIELSEGSTVSEI

-531 FKVPRYFSFI
+531 FKVPRYFSFTD
-541 ELPKTST
+541 LPKTST